1 MGYERNVV
9 VLTREDG
16 YEKKPQ
22 NARMAELRYR
32 RYPRFVETLKN
43 RHRVYNETLKEIH
56 EMEKTG
62 DTFVIRPSEKLTI
75 SRMEKD
81 LKEIQRVYDIGR
93 KDAENHIDAL
103 CRWMEASAGED

>member
-1 MGYERNVV
+1 MRGTWWSYKGGRIREETAERP
-9 VLTREDG
+9 DG
-16 YEKKPQ
+16 GTSVPP
-22 NARMAELRYR
+22 LS
-32 RYPRFVETLKN
+32 RFVETLKN